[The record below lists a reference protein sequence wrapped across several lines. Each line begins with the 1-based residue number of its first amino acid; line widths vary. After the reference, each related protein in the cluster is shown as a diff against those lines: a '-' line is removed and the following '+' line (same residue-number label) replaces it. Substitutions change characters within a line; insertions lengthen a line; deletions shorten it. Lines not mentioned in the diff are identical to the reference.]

1 MNHRP
6 RSGRKRKVSDED
18 IPPHRCP
25 PHGSNFQRWLHT
37 HHLCD
42 RGAESVKIKKPE
54 LKVAFLML
62 TGVEPTRR
70 DLEDGEYTLLR
81 FRVWFRKL
89 PIEKTSTSHGLSEL
103 V

>member
-54 LKVAFLML
+54 EHA
-62 TGVEPTRR
+62 
-70 DLEDGEYTLLR
+70 
-81 FRVWFRKL
+81 
-89 PIEKTSTSHGLSEL
+89 HGRIQRNISQRSGIGKS